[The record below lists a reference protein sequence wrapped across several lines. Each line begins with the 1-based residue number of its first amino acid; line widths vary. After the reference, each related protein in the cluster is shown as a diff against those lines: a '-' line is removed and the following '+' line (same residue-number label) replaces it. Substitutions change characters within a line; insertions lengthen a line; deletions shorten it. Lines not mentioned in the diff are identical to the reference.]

1 MSSLDIM
8 INCVAEKWPIFMD
21 KITKIDTIEEYCQLL
36 GAKSQHPLVNVTYF
50 SELPTLSHGR
60 KEFGFYCVYFNEMD
74 HGLVIYGRGEY
85 GYKEDTM
92 FLSLPVKW

>member
-8 INCVAEKWPIFMD
+8 INFVAKKWPIFMD

-74 HGLVIYGRGEY
+74 HGPVIYGRGEY

-92 FLSLPVKW
+92 FFVAPG